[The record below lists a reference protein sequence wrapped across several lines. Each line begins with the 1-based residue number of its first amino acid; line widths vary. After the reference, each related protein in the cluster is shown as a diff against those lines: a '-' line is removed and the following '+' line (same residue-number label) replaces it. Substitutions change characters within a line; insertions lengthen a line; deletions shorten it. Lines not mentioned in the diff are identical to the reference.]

1 MLVAREL
8 HHGGGLLDGVS
19 LTLAPGQVV
28 GLAGPSGAGK
38 TTLGRLLAGHLAP
51 ERGTV
56 RLDGAPLPARGF
68 CPVQLL
74 PQTAELAVNPRWR
87 IGRILEE
94 AYTPGAAARR
104 AFGIQDAWLRR
115 YPHELSGGE
124 LQRVVILRSLAP
136 GLRYLVADE
145 ISAMLDPLTQ
155 AALWRRLLEQGLGIL
170 AISHNA
176 ALLKR
181 LTTATWRLEEGRLH
195 RLPMEGAAGVAANR
209 EKRWAEISIGV

>member
-1 MLVAREL
+1 MLAAEDL
-8 HHGGGLLDGVS
+8 HHGKGLLAGIS
-19 LTLAPGQVV
+19 LTLPPGQVV
-28 GLAGPSGAGK
+28 GLAGPSGTGK

-51 ERGTV
+51 KRGAV
-56 RLDGAPLPARGF
+56 LLDGAPLPARGF

-87 IGRILEE
+87 VGRILEE
-94 AYTPGAAARR
+94 AYTPSAAARQ
-104 AFGIQDAWLRR
+104 AFGIHDAWLRR

-136 GLRYLVADE
+136 GLRYLIADE

-155 AALWRRLLEQGLGIL
+155 AALWRRLLDHVSGQGLGIL

-176 ALLKR
+176 ALLRR
-181 LTTATWRLEEGRLH
+181 LSGVVWRLEDGRLRRAEAAEAGKARIP
-195 RLPMEGAAGVAANR
+195 RLEAV
-209 EKRWAEISIGV
+209 

>member
-1 MLVAREL
+1 M
-8 HHGGGLLDGVS
+8 
-19 LTLAPGQVV
+19 
-28 GLAGPSGAGK
+28 
-38 TTLGRLLAGHLAP
+38 P

-56 RLDGAPLPARGF
+56 RLDGVPLPARGF

-104 AFGIQDAWLRR
+104 AFGIQDTWLRR

-155 AALWRRLLEQGLGIL
+155 AALWPHLLGQGLGIL
-170 AISHNA
+170 VISHNA

-181 LTTATWRLEEGRLH
+181 LATVTWRLEGGRLH
-195 RLPMEGAAGVAANR
+195 RLPMGDPAGAAADR
-209 EKRWAEISIGV
+209 EKWRAEISERV

>member
-1 MLVAREL
+1 MLATQDL
-8 HHGGGLLDGVS
+8 HHGGGLLVGIS
-19 LTLAPGQVV
+19 LTLPPGQVV
-28 GLAGPSGAGK
+28 GLAGPSGTGK

-87 IGRILEE
+87 VGRILEE
-94 AYTPGAAARR
+94 AHTPSAAARQ
-104 AFGIQDAWLRR
+104 AFGIHDAWLRR

-136 GLRYLVADE
+136 GLRYLIADE
-145 ISAMLDPLTQ
+145 ISAMLDPLAQ
-155 AALWRRLLEQGLGIL
+155 AALWRHLLQQGLGIL

-181 LTTATWRLEEGRLH
+181 LATVTWRLEGGRLH
-195 RLPMEGAAGVAANR
+195 GPPAAGSAGEAM
-209 EKRWAEISIGV
+209 ELQAEMA